1 MDMGVYKGSHV
12 FEFRSES
19 DKPIVLYGGA
29 NGAGKTTLFESIP
42 MCLYGQNYGEK
53 KLSKK
58 QYHDKIYRLFHRDKD
73 TKTAA
78 RDASVTLEFEYC
90 KGNRIMTYQITR
102 SWQNNDGVIEEFL
115 KMSKKSPV
123 GEKFEPISIDNMQ
136 LQDVINSMVPRDI
149 SSMFFFDGEKIQNIA
164 KTGSEHTHIK
174 AAFDSLLGLDVPSQ
188 LYDDIGLYLLRNT
201 DDAAGSVLTELE
213 KKNHEK
219 QRIEKKLESSGEKRV
234 FLESEISN
242 RKKKLVSQ
250 EEKFFKL
257 GGRLAQKRQHLF
269 KEKTKYEACIK
280 FIKTNVAH
288 LVERDLPLAMVTEQL
303 KQVRDEIGLDRK
315 KIQASFEKDTLD
327 AAFSDFEEQF
337 APLLDKYDAKSRTD
351 ILHKVRQTIQMK
363 LESLSGKK
371 KTTFDLS
378 ISDMDILLGKIS
390 QLIDSEYSI
399 KIYRLAH
406 EDINKK
412 LDAINAGLDVAPEQD
427 ESGPLYTKIKEI
439 TLEIGEMEQELVTL
453 IRLTAQEKSL
463 LVSINADIR
472 KCLKTKKIHGK
483 NSRGLALAPKI
494 QDALEDYSQ
503 RLRLQKIALLESN
516 ILKGIQKC
524 FHKDL
529 IVKLSIDPETYKVTL
544 YRNNGDELAR
554 SQLSQGELQIYAMA
568 IVWGLAKTSG
578 RPLPFIIDTPLAR
591 LDEQH
596 RANLINDFYPTASHQ
611 TIIFSTNTEIVNS
624 YFDALKPHLSQAH
637 LIQYDKDTDGS
648 ISTDGYFGDGRI
660 AVR

>member
-1 MDMGVYKGSHV
+1 MGVYKGTHV
-12 FEFRSES
+12 FEFRSKS

-42 MCLYGQNYGEK
+42 MCLYGQYYGEK
-53 KLSKK
+53 KMSKK

-90 KGNRIMTYQITR
+90 KGSRIMTYQIIRT
-102 SWQNNDGVIEEFL
+102 WQNNDGRIDEFL
-115 KMSKKSPV
+115 KMSKKSLIE
-123 GEKFEPISIDNMQ
+123 EKFESIAIDNIQ
-136 LQDVINSMVPRDI
+136 LQDVINSMIPRDI
-149 SSMFFFDGEKIQNIA
+149 ASMFFFDGEKIQNIA

-174 AAFDSLLGLDVPSQ
+174 SSFDSLLGLDVPSQ

-201 DDAAGSVLTELE
+201 GDADDPILAELE
-213 KKNHEK
+213 KKNQEK
-219 QRIEKKLESSGEKRV
+219 QKIEKKLESSGEKKV

-242 RKKKLVSQ
+242 RKRELASQ

-257 GGRLAQKRQHLF
+257 GGRLAQKRQQFF
-269 KEKTKYEACIK
+269 KEKTDYESNIK
-280 FIKTNVAH
+280 FIKTNIAH

-303 KQVRDEIGLDRK
+303 KQVRDEIVLDRK
-315 KIQASFEKDTLD
+315 KIQASFERDTLN

-351 ILHKVRQTIQMK
+351 ILQKVRQTIQMK
-363 LESLSGKK
+363 LESLSDKK
-371 KTTFDLS
+371 KTTFNLS
-378 ISDMDILLGKIS
+378 LSDMDILLAKIN
-390 QLIDSEYSI
+390 QLVDNEHSI
-399 KIYRLAH
+399 KIHRLAH
-406 EDINKK
+406 EDITKK
-412 LDAINAGLDVAPEQD
+412 LDTINASLDVAPEQD
-427 ESGPLYTKIKEI
+427 ESGPLYSKIKEI

-453 IRLTAQEKSL
+453 IRLSSQEKSL
-463 LVSINADIR
+463 LVSINTDIR
-472 KCLKTKKIHGK
+472 KCLKTKKLYQR
-483 NSRGLALAPKI
+483 NSRGLILAPKI
-494 QDALEDYSQ
+494 QEALDDYSR
-503 RLRLQKIALLESN
+503 RLRLQKITQLESN

-529 IVKLSIDPETYKVTL
+529 IAKLSIDPETYEVTL
-544 YRNNGDELAR
+544 YRDNGDVLVR

-596 RANLINDFYPTASHQ
+596 RANLVNDFYPTASHQ

-637 LIQYDKDTDGS
+637 LIQYDKETDGS
-648 ISTDGYFGDGRI
+648 MSTSGYFGGGQI
-660 AVR
+660 AVQ